1 MLDVLSV
8 ALFAIAVG
16 QPQETTAQIPPSQ
29 ATTPA
34 EQQQVAAPQVP
45 ATPPEDERLV
55 RECHRE
61 IATGSSL
68 PRVMCRSRL
77 RTDLEHDMGQD
88 IMEHVQ
94 GSSVERR
101 RP

>member
-1 MLDVLSV
+1 MLDVMFV
-8 ALFAIAVG
+8 ALFTAGIG
-16 QPQETTAQIPPSQ
+16 QPQETTAQVPAAQ
-29 ATTPA
+29 AAAPA
-34 EQQQVAAPQVP
+34 GQQQAAAPQTP
-45 ATPPEDERLV
+45 APPEDARFV

-61 IATGSSL
+61 LVTGSNL
-68 PRVMCRSRL
+68 PRLVCRSRL
-77 RTDLEHDMGQD
+77 RADLEHEMGQD